1 MKKPPQEPPKP
12 SRPVPIKAYEDQV
25 PAAVPDAHESNSESV
40 WAMFQQS
47 IINTE
52 ERVAVA
58 AELAAAKAKD
68 DAAAKTNAH
77 ADPPANAEVSE
88 SDFADTNF
96 DATNFSDLRDDTN
109 KNGTRDSTYDPTLP
123 APLKPEER

>member
-12 SRPVPIKAYEDQV
+12 GHSPNHRVAANKGYEDLV
-25 PAAVPDAHESNSESV
+25 PAPVPDAQESNSESV

-52 ERVAVA
+52 ERVAIA

-68 DAAAKTNAH
+68 DAASTSNPVPKLQPELVTR
-77 ADPPANAEVSE
+77 DTG
-88 SDFADTNF
+88 FADTNF
-96 DATNFSDLRDDTN
+96 EATNFFELP
-109 KNGTRDSTYDPTLP
+109 YDATTPS
-123 APLKPEER
+123 PLKPQGT

>member
-1 MKKPPQEPPKP
+1 MKKSPLDPSKP
-12 SRPVPIKAYEDQV
+12 GSSVPARVYDDHT

-58 AELAAAKAKD
+58 AELATAKAKD
-68 DAAAKTNAH
+68 DAAAKANQQ
-77 ADPPANAEVSE
+77 ADGFAPDP
-88 SDFADTNF
+88 DFADTNF
-96 DATNFSDLRDDTN
+96 DATNFSELRDDAA
-109 KNGTRDSTYDPTLP
+109 GESIYDPTVP
-123 APLKPEER
+123 APLKPERS

>member
-1 MKKPPQEPPKP
+1 MKKPLQEPPHEPKKP
-12 SRPVPIKAYEDQV
+12 SHTIAASRSYEDSL

-58 AELAAAKAKD
+58 AELADAKAKD
-68 DAAAKTNAH
+68 DAAAARNLA
-77 ADPPANAEVSE
+77 PIANSDAPERE

-96 DATNFSDLRDDTN
+96 EATNFSELP
-109 KNGTRDSTYDPTLP
+109 YDATTPS
-123 APLKPEER
+123 PLKPKSP

>member
-1 MKKPPQEPPKP
+1 MKKVPQELSKQTK
-12 SRPVPIKAYEDQV
+12 SGAAKAYEDHV
-25 PAAVPDAHESNSESV
+25 PAAVPEAQESDSESV

-47 IINTE
+47 IISTE

-68 DAAAKTNAH
+68 DATTLPT
-77 ADPPANAEVSE
+77 PPADDPARD

-96 DATNFSDLRDDTN
+96 DATNFSELP
-109 KNGTRDSTYDPTLP
+109 YDATVPS
-123 APLKPEER
+123 PLKPSGS

>member
-1 MKKPPQEPPKP
+1 MNKPPQEPLKPGNSP
-12 SRPVPIKAYEDQV
+12 SRRAAPSKSYEDHI

-52 ERVAVA
+52 ERVVVA

-68 DAAAKTNAH
+68 DAASVPKPLTDAPSN
-77 ADPPANAEVSE
+77 E
-88 SDFADTNF
+88 SGFADTNF
-96 DATNFSDLRDDTN
+96 DATDFSELP
-109 KNGTRDSTYDPTLP
+109 YDATEPS
-123 APLKPEER
+123 PLKPQSS

>member
-1 MKKPPQEPPKP
+1 M
-12 SRPVPIKAYEDQV
+12 SRGYEDQV
-25 PAAVPDAHESNSESV
+25 PAVVPDAQESNSESV

-68 DAAAKTNAH
+68 DAV
-77 ADPPANAEVSE
+77 AEPGLKVDTLATD

-96 DATNFSDLRDDTN
+96 DATRFDATILSELP
-109 KNGTRDSTYDPTLP
+109 SEPPYDPTAP
-123 APLKPEER
+123 SPLKPQGS

>member
-1 MKKPPQEPPKP
+1 MKKPPQELLKP
-12 SRPVPIKAYEDQV
+12 GKSPRHQATANRSFDDYV
-25 PAAVPDAHESNSESV
+25 PAAVPDAQESNSESV

-47 IINTE
+47 IISTE

-68 DAAAKTNAH
+68 DATTLPPPH
-77 ADPPANAEVSE
+77 DDDPARD

-96 DATNFSDLRDDTN
+96 DATNFSELP
-109 KNGTRDSTYDPTLP
+109 YDATVPS
-123 APLKPEER
+123 PLKPSGS

>member
-1 MKKPPQEPPKP
+1 MNKPLQAPPK
-12 SRPVPIKAYEDQV
+12 SGHRALVTRSYEDHA
-25 PAAVPDAHESNSESV
+25 PAAVPDAQESNSESV

-52 ERVAVA
+52 ERVVVA

-68 DAAAKTNAH
+68 DAASVANLSPKTASE
-77 ADPPANAEVSE
+77 ASEPE

-96 DATNFSDLRDDTN
+96 DVTNFSELPDGATE
-109 KNGTRDSTYDPTLP
+109 PT
-123 APLKPEER
+123 PLKPQGS